1 MENQNYVKQ
10 NKFSDYL
17 SILFK
22 WKKLIIYNLIFFTL
36 VSVIISFIIPEKFKS
51 VATIMI
57 EDNDNRMGA
66 FGGMLSNV
74 GSILGGGL
82 LGSAESKAD
91 RMFAYLES
99 RKLLEQ
105 VIDSFRLVDYYDI
118 KNYKR
123 DKTLKALK
131 NDVSF
136 DLTENGLLEI
146 SMIHKDPKISAD
158 IVNYFVKILEEMNE
172 FYSKEYAK
180 NYRKFVEK
188 RYLKNLEDIAIA
200 EEELE
205 TFQKK
210 HSIYAIPK
218 QFEIAFEAIS
228 RLETELALKELEK
241 ELLKQTQ
248 GTDNPNYRI
257 LQKQVELLTNKINNI
272 EKGNYST
279 EESLIYLSLKDIP
292 LLQKEY
298 FRIYRNI
305 EVQSKLLEYT
315 LPIYEQAVMEEQKNI
330 PTLVVLDYAVP
341 PELKDSPK
349 KTLIILSVIFITLF
363 ISILMGYRGELIL
376 TKKFDLNLIES
387 KEKNFYKKIIKFYR
401 IKNIEK

>member
-1 MENQNYVKQ
+1 MESQSYVKQ

-17 SILFK
+17 SVLFK
-22 WKKLIIYNLIFFTL
+22 WKRFIILNLLFFTL
-36 VSVIISFIIPEKFKS
+36 IAVIVSFLIPEKFKAS
-51 VATIMI
+51 ATIMI
-57 EDNDNRMGA
+57 EDDNNRMGA

-91 RMFAYLES
+91 RMFAYLDS

-105 VIDSFRLVDYYDI
+105 VIDSFKLVEYYEI

-123 DKTLKALK
+123 DKTLKALRD
-131 NDVSF
+131 DVSF

-146 SMIHKDPKISAD
+146 TMIHKDPMISAK
-158 IVNYFVKILEEMNE
+158 IVNFFVKILDEMNE
-172 FYSKEYAK
+172 RFSKEYAK
-180 NYRKFVEK
+180 NYREFVEK
-188 RYLKNLEDIAIA
+188 RYLKNLEDITKA

-210 HSIYAIPK
+210 YSVYAIPK

-248 GTDNPNYRI
+248 GVDNPNYRI

-279 EESLIYLSLKDIP
+279 EESLIYLSLKEIP
-292 LLQKEY
+292 LLQKKY
-298 FRIYRNI
+298 FRIYRDI

-315 LPIYEQAVMEEQKNI
+315 LPIYEQALMEEQKNI
-330 PTLVVLDYAVP
+330 PSLVVLDYAVP

-349 KTLIILSVIFITLF
+349 KALIILSVFFISLF
-363 ISILMGYRGELIL
+363 ISILIAYRGELSISKKL
-376 TKKFDLNLIES
+376 NLNIIETNEKKFYKTLI
-387 KEKNFYKKIIKFYR
+387 KLYR
-401 IKNIEK
+401 MKNIAI